1 MPRRMMQLY
10 LPIAE
15 LSVNVL
21 LVFGLGLVVGILS
34 GMFGIG
40 GGFLLTPALIFIG
53 VPPVVAVSSQ
63 APQILAASVSGGL
76 AHWRRDNIDVKLG
89 LLMVAGGLAG
99 SLGGVWLFSF
109 LRQLGQINLVIS
121 LTYVLLL
128 GVVGSLMLSESLRT
142 MLSKSGP
149 VRRKLHRHTWLHRM
163 PLRMRFRKSRLYI
176 SVLPPLGIGLFAG
189 VLVAIMGVGGGFIT
203 IPAMI
208 FLLGMPTML
217 AVGTSLFQ
225 IIFVTVTVTLL
236 QAVTNAT
243 VDIPLALLL
252 TVGGVVGA
260 QFGAG
265 WGQKLRAEQLRGLL
279 ALLVLAV
286 AVKVAHD
293 LVVVPPDLYSVAS
306 PVTD

>member
-1 MPRRMMQLY
+1 MMQLY

>member
-1 MPRRMMQLY
+1 MMQLY

-21 LVFGLGLVVGILS
+21 MVLGLGLFVGVLS

-63 APQILAASVSGGL
+63 APQILASSVSGGL
-76 AHWRRDNIDVKLG
+76 AHWRRDNIDIKLG
-89 LLMVAGGLAG
+89 LLMVAGGVAG
-99 SLGGVWLFSF
+99 SLAGVWVFSV
-109 LRQLGQINLVIS
+109 LRRLGQINLVIS

-128 GVVGSLMLSESLRT
+128 GVVGALMLSESVRT
-142 MLSKSGP
+142 MLRKSGP
-149 VRRKLHRHTWLHRM
+149 VHRKLHRHTWLHRM
-163 PLRMRFRKSRLYI
+163 PFKMRFRKSRLYI
-176 SVLPPLGIGLFAG
+176 SVLPPLGIGVFAG
-189 VLVAIMGVGGGFIT
+189 ILVAIMGVGGGFIT

-225 IIFVTVTVTLL
+225 IIFVTISVTIL
-236 QAVTNAT
+236 QAISNET

-252 TVGGVVGA
+252 TIGGVVGA

-265 WGQKLRAEQLRGLL
+265 WGQKLKAEQLRGLL

-293 LVVVPPDLYSVAS
+293 LVVPPPDLYSVSSSA
-306 PVTD
+306 VE

>member
-1 MPRRMMQLY
+1 MLQLY

-21 LVFGLGLVVGILS
+21 MVLGLGLLVGVLS

-40 GGFLLTPALIFIG
+40 GGFLLTPALIFVG

-63 APQILAASVSGGL
+63 APQILASSVSGGM
-76 AHWRRDNIDVKLG
+76 AHWRRDNIDIKLG
-89 LLMVAGGLAG
+89 LLMVGGGLAG
-99 SLGGVWLFSF
+99 SLGGVWLFSL

-128 GVVGSLMLSESLRT
+128 GVVGALMLSESLRT
-142 MLSKSGP
+142 MLRKAGP
-149 VRRKLHRHTWLHRM
+149 VRRKLHRHNWLHRM
-163 PLRMRFRKSRLYI
+163 PFKMRFRKSRLYI
-176 SVLPPLGIGLFAG
+176 SVLPPLGIGIFAG

-225 IIFVTVTVTLL
+225 IIFVTISVTVM
-236 QAVTNAT
+236 QAVTNET

-252 TVGGVVGA
+252 TVGGVIGA
-260 QFGAG
+260 QIGAG
-265 WGQKLRAEQLRGLL
+265 WGQKLKAEQLRGLL

-293 LVVVPPDLYSVAS
+293 LVVRPPDLYSVSSSA
-306 PVTD
+306 VE